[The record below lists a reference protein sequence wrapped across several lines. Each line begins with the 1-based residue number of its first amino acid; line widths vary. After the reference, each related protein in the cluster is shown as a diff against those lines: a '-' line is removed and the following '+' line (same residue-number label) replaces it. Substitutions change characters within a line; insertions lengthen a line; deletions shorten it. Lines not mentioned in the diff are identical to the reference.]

1 MGIGLFALGNAIGEQ
16 PTEGGQGRKK
26 GKGMSDF
33 KDLHKAF
40 IARILEGVGKA
51 SHAQRRAAF
60 DNKGLDAPLG
70 MLIDKVAK
78 HAYKVADEDIAAL
91 KASVVSGDQF
101 FELVECSAGGEA
113 TRRYELV

>member
-16 PTEGGQGRKK
+16 PTEVGQGRNK
-26 GKGMSDF
+26 GKGISDF
-33 KDLHKAF
+33 KDLHKAV

-60 DNKGLDAPLG
+60 DNKGLAAPLG

-78 HAYKVADEDIAAL
+78 HAYKVHNEDITPL
-91 KASVVSGDQF
+91 KASGLPQTQIL
-101 FELVECSAGGEA
+101 EL
-113 TRRYELV
+113 L